1 MFESSGILN
10 EEIGQEFLKISMSRG
25 YRKFIKIYS
34 LVCFLLAVVNIIF
47 LVLSSMKIYLVYAI
61 ILIIAAFFLIFA
73 ISMFLGKVQITYI
86 DSIKEISDKGEFE
99 FKVFFNDNGVNINN
113 LTTSATFEIKYEF
126 FSRLEE
132 TTSMYVLFTKCGQY
146 ALVFKNCLNDE
157 EINSFKE
164 FIKEKCKNIKW

>member
-1 MFESSGILN
+1 MYETNGILN
-10 EEIGQEFLKISMSRG
+10 EAIGQDFLKISMRRG
-25 YRKFIKIYS
+25 HRKFLKIYS
-34 LVCFLLAVVNIIF
+34 LVCFLLAIVFIIFWALSSIKIF
-47 LVLSSMKIYLVYAI
+47 LVYTI
-61 ILIIAAFFLIFA
+61 ILVIAAFFLIFS
-73 ISMFLGKVQITYI
+73 ISIFLGKVQITYI

-99 FKVFFNDNGVNINN
+99 FRVFFNDNGVNINN

-132 TTSMYVLFTKCGQY
+132 TPSMYVLFTKCGQY

-164 FIKEKCKNIKW
+164 FIKEKCNNIKW